1 MILRSRW
8 YCLQMHFFGPLWI
21 LFLLIFWLDL
31 FLMFC
36 LPCLSV
42 SIPNT
47 ILGKNRVMLGILK
60 PFSSYSLHSCGR
72 SRRRRIWQGK
82 KFLCWTWGNRKMKTC
97 STRLFPASRTLCLPA
112 QSWQM
117 KLPDFWWCLAWRIK
131 DLKFPFQRPYF
142 TNNTEVFLALQISD
156 SWLGMFLLQILLQ
169 SWALYYW
176 AYGEGKFGKSC

>member
-1 MILRSRW
+1 MVLWSRL
-8 YCLQMHFFGPLWI
+8 YCLQMHSFCPLWI
-21 LFLLIFWLDL
+21 LFLLIFWSDL

-47 ILGKNRVMLGILK
+47 ILGKNRDMLDILK
-60 PFSSYSLHSCGR
+60 PFSRYSLHSCGR

-131 DLKFPFQRPYF
+131 DLEVSFPETLLYEQHWSVPGFA
-142 TNNTEVFLALQISD
+142 NK
-156 SWLGMFLLQILLQ
+156 WLLTGNVSPANSSPVLGSLSLGI
-169 SWALYYW
+169 WW
-176 AYGEGKFGKSC
+176 R